1 MLIQRL
7 TVNGS
12 SINKTDD
19 LNPFA
24 GVMNVIGEKEYIFEY
39 WTAWLRSYV
48 NETPPIP
55 RSAFWI
61 ITNDL
66 DSESSISEY
75 QISESQIS
83 VIES

>member
-7 TVNGS
+7 TLNGL
-12 SINKTDD
+12 SIDKTDD
-19 LNPFA
+19 FNPFA
-24 GVMNVIGEKEYIFEY
+24 GVMNVIGKKLYIFEY

-61 ITNDL
+61 KTKDL
-66 DSESSISEY
+66 DSESPISVY
-75 QISESQIS
+75 QIS
-83 VIES
+83 VIEN